1 MGNSDRSKIFILAGE
16 RSGDLHGSNLIK
28 SLLAKQPTLEVTC
41 WGGDMMQEAGAKV
54 SVHYN
59 QLAFM
64 GFWEVFKNLLT
75 IRRLLKQCKEEI
87 LNLDPDL
94 IVLIDYPGF
103 NLKIAEFSKAQGIPV
118 HYYIAP
124 KAWAWNASRAT
135 KIARFVD
142 KVYGILP
149 FELNFFRSYGV
160 NIEYVGNPLIDAIRT
175 TEVSR
180 SFSDKYN
187 KEKTVAI
194 LPGSR
199 YQEVTNMLG
208 LMTTI
213 MESRPDYT
221 FLIAAVDNLPK
232 ELYEAAERLTNVELV
247 YDATYDIL
255 RNSKAAIVTSG
266 TATLETALLNCPQ
279 VVCYRTS
286 PVTYAIAKRLVKIK
300 YISLVNLIADK
311 GVVRE
316 LIQHDF
322 NEQELNSELSRL
334 LNEEGYRAAMLDDYE
349 RVKEIVTDQSPSET
363 TADQILHAIGATT

>member
-1 MGNSDRSKIFILAGE
+1 
-16 RSGDLHGSNLIK
+16 
-28 SLLAKQPTLEVTC
+28 
-41 WGGDMMQEAGAKV
+41 MQEAGAQV

-75 IRRLLKQCKEEI
+75 IRKLIKQCKEEI
-87 LNLDPDL
+87 LSYKPDL

-103 NLKIAEFSKAQGIPV
+103 NLKIAEFAKAQSIPV

-149 FELNFFRSYGV
+149 FEVDFFRSYGV
-160 NIEYVGNPLIDAIRT
+160 NIEYVGNPLIDAINAT
-175 TEVSR
+175 NASQT
-180 SFSDKYN
+180 FSDKYN
-187 KEKTVAI
+187 KETTVAV

-199 YQEVTNMLG
+199 YQEVSNMLG
-208 LMTTI
+208 LMTAI
-213 MESRPDYT
+213 MEGRPDYT

-232 ELYEAAERLTNVELV
+232 ELYAAAERLSNVELV
-247 YDATYDIL
+247 YDGTYDIL
-255 RNSKAAIVTSG
+255 RNSKGAIVTSG

-286 PVTYAIAKRLVKIK
+286 PVTYAIAKRLIKIK
-300 YISLVNLIADK
+300 HISLVNLIADK

-316 LIQHDF
+316 LIQDDF
-322 NEQELNSELSRL
+322 NKQELNNELSRL
-334 LNEEGYRAAMLDDYE
+334 LDEEGYRTDMFEDYK
-349 RVKEIVTDQSPSET
+349 RVKEIVTDQSASDT
-363 TADQILHAIGATT
+363 TASQILKAISAD

>member
-1 MGNSDRSKIFILAGE
+1 MGNNDQSKIFMLAGE

-28 SLLAKQPTLEVTC
+28 SLLIRQPSLKVTC

-54 SVHYN
+54 TVHYN

-75 IRRLLKQCKEEI
+75 IRKLLKQCKEEI
-87 LNLDPDL
+87 LKYEPDL

-103 NLKIAEFSKAQGIPV
+103 NLKIAEFAKARGIPV

-149 FELNFFRSYGV
+149 FEVDFFRSYGV
-160 NIEYVGNPLIDAIRT
+160 NIEYVGNPLIDAIDAT
-175 TEVSR
+175 KASH

-187 KEKTVAI
+187 KEKTVAV

-199 YQEVTNMLG
+199 YQEVSNMLG
-208 LMTTI
+208 LMTDI
-213 MESRPDYT
+213 MEGRPDYT

-232 ELYEAAERLTNVELV
+232 ELYETAERLSNVELV
-247 YDATYDIL
+247 YDGTYDIL

-286 PVTYAIAKRLVKIK
+286 PVTYAIAKRLIKIK

-322 NEQELNSELSRL
+322 NEQELNAELSRL
-334 LNEEGYRAAMLDDYE
+334 LDEEAYRAEMFEDYK
-349 RVKEIVTDQSPSET
+349 RVKEIVTDQSASDT
-363 TADQILHAIGATT
+363 TAHEILMAISAD